1 MWQINKVLIS
11 DDIADVCPNILK
23 QNGIE
28 VVMKTKMKKDELIK
42 ELSVCIQWYCLSLT
56 NTGK

>member
-11 DDIADVCPNILK
+11 DDIADVCPNVLK

-42 ELSVCIQWYCLSLT
+42 ELSVCIQLFII
-56 NTGK
+56 NKHTG